1 LLVHP
6 VIAESYASAL
16 GDAASGDSFDL
27 DLPSVA
33 LGSADLLR
41 RFAVVSD
48 GRSDQGRDHPVAVVL
63 TLCAAAVLAG
73 MRSFTAI
80 AGWVADVP
88 TELLAQ
94 LHDRPPGCPSRTTFP
109 SKTTLWRVLTGAD
122 AAAVDAAVGTWLSA
136 QATSRQTTIDHL
148 TPGEQHS
155 EPAKSALVAVAMDG
169 KTVRGAIDSEGN
181 QVHLLAAATHG
192 EQLVLGQVE
201 VGAKSNEIPKFAPL
215 LEGLIATGVDLRGLV
230 ITADALHSQRAHA
243 EYLHSIGAEFVLTVK
258 GNQPRLFAA
267 LDALPWAQTPIAAR
281 DLDTSHGRVT
291 TRTIQVLPAPTDL
304 PFPHVNQVWLVER
317 YVTDTHGTHHSA
329 VAALGVTSLTT
340 TRASPTDIAALVRE
354 HWGIESLHWLRDT
367 LYREDN
373 STAHTGSD
381 PRVMAALRNLAIGAL
396 HLLGRRDITE
406 ATRWAT
412 RVMDRPF
419 KILKLTS

>member
-6 VIAESYASAL
+6 VIAESYATALDDAVL
-16 GDAASGDSFDL
+16 GDSLDP
-27 DLPSVA
+27 DLPSAA
-33 LGSADLLR
+33 LESADLLQ

-94 LHDRPPGCPSRTTFP
+94 LHNRTPGCPSRTTFP

-122 AAAVDAAVGTWLSA
+122 ATAVDAAVGAWLSA
-136 QATSRQTTIDHL
+136 QATARQTTTDHGAQ
-148 TPGEQHS
+148 GEQRS
-155 EPAKSALVAVAMDG
+155 EPAESALVAVAVDG
-169 KTVRGAIDSEGN
+169 KTVRGAIDSQGN

-201 VGAKSNEIPKFAPL
+201 VGAKSNEIPMFAPL
-215 LEGLIATGVDLRGLV
+215 LDGLIATGVDLRGLV

-243 EYLHSIGAEFVLTVK
+243 QYLHSIGAEFVLTVK

-281 DLDTSHGRVT
+281 DLNTSHGRVT
-291 TRTIQVLPAPTDL
+291 TRTIQVLPAPAEL
-304 PFPHVNQVWLVER
+304 PFPHVNQVWLIER
-317 YVTDTHGTHHSA
+317 YVTDPDGTPRSA
-329 VAALGVTSLTT
+329 VAALGVTSLPT
-340 TRASPTDIAALVRE
+340 TRATPTDIATLVRE
-354 HWGIESLHWLRDT
+354 HWGIE
-367 LYREDN
+367 
-373 STAHTGSD
+373 
-381 PRVMAALRNLAIGAL
+381 V
-396 HLLGRRDITE
+396 RRDVALVE
-406 ATRWAT
+406 
-412 RVMDRPF
+412 
-419 KILKLTS
+419 